1 VVLGFELRADLSN
14 CHAQR
19 FAKLAKEEMH
29 MNIIPLQICLHLS
42 NQSAIKKQW
51 LALRNRFVP
60 LALYRD
66 EYHYI
71 AEAIAHEGSH
81 YYRVDGTTV
90 ELGQHEYQRVIAN
103 PRLYYFSAT
112 LKLHHRIKRAK
123 VLGLG
128 AHWPDQPAASL
139 TAIEPGGKS

>member
-1 VVLGFELRADLSN
+1 
-14 CHAQR
+14 
-19 FAKLAKEEMH
+19 MH
-29 MNIIPLQICLHLS
+29 MNITPLQIGLHQS
-42 NQSAIKKQW
+42 NQYAIKRQW

-60 LALYRD
+60 IAFYRN
-66 EYHYI
+66 EHHYL
-71 AEAIAHEGSH
+71 AEAIAHEGRH

-90 ELGQHEYQRVIAN
+90 ELKEHEYQRVIAN
-103 PRLYYFSAT
+103 PKLYYFSAA

-139 TAIEPGGKS
+139 IAIEPGDRT

>member
-1 VVLGFELRADLSN
+1 
-14 CHAQR
+14 
-19 FAKLAKEEMH
+19 
-29 MNIIPLQICLHLS
+29 MNITPLQIGLHQS
-42 NQSAIKKQW
+42 NQSAIKKEW

-66 EYHYI
+66 EHHYL
-71 AEAIAHEGSH
+71 AEAIAHEGRH
-81 YYRVDGTTV
+81 YYRVDGITV

-103 PRLYYFSAT
+103 PRLYYFSAA

-128 AHWPDQPAASL
+128 AHWPDQPAALL
-139 TAIEPGGKS
+139 TAIEPGDRS